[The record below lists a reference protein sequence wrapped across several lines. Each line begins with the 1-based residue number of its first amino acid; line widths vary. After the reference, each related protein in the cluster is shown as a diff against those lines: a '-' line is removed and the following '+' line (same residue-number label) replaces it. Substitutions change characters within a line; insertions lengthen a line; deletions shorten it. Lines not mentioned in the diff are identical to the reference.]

1 MARWDGVANTST
13 SYIREDGWRPG
24 GRIKQYIG
32 GHDETWGG
40 VRINIDRNFLDLG
53 KGSCAAPQTHC
64 GGVRVDFPDYVTLNA
79 NTDYPDRIKGL
90 QCLLKEQDA
99 YAGKVNG
106 NYTKATIAA
115 VRAWQTGHGFTA
127 SDSWSRPNWMSLAV
141 AGQREILK
149 FGSAGPDV
157 RRIQRALNAYSGK
170 SRLTVSGVF
179 DGATD
184 RALRAYQKKVG
195 VTVSG
200 VDREVNLAA
209 APRRRALTPV
219 WLVVGLPPQ
228 QVARLALE
236 HLAQRLERGEADR
249 LGPPVLQHGEVGRG
263 DADAL
268 GERADGHL
276 APGEHHVDVDDDR
289 HQITSSSSAWRC
301 VRLTSQGDRL
311 GEQHPQHQDDQR
323 DPRRRARPARRPA
336 STTPGATRIARGQDH
351 SERERHQRGRRDR
364 RRSRCRHS
372 GTRRGR
378 TPCPAGPSSAA
389 ARRRPS

>member
-1 MARWDGVANTST
+1 M
-13 SYIREDGWRPG
+13 
-24 GRIKQYIG
+24 
-32 GHDETWGG
+32 
-40 VRINIDRNFLDLG
+40 
-53 KGSCAAPQTHC
+53 
-64 GGVRVDFPDYVTLNA
+64 RVDFPDYVTLNA
-79 NTDYPDRIKGL
+79 NTEYPDRIKGL

-200 VDREVNLAA
+200 VTAKS
-209 APRRRALTPV
+209 T
-219 WLVVGLPPQ
+219 W
-228 QVARLALE
+228 
-236 HLAQRLERGEADR
+236 QRLRA
-249 LGPPVLQHGEVGRG
+249 
-263 DADAL
+263 
-268 GERADGHL
+268 GER
-276 APGEHHVDVDDDR
+276 
-289 HQITSSSSAWRC
+289 
-301 VRLTSQGDRL
+301 
-311 GEQHPQHQDDQR
+311 
-323 DPRRRARPARRPA
+323 
-336 STTPGATRIARGQDH
+336 
-351 SERERHQRGRRDR
+351 
-364 RRSRCRHS
+364 
-372 GTRRGR
+372 
-378 TPCPAGPSSAA
+378 
-389 ARRRPS
+389 